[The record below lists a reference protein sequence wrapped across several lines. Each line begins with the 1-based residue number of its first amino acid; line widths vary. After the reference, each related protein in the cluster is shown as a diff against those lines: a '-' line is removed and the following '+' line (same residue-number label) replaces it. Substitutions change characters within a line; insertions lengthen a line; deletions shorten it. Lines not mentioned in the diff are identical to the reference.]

1 MQLISFDN
9 FRTMICN
16 YFLIFIT
23 CVHSF
28 SNHALTFGNQNINKL
43 YACIFSRML
52 KCLKNAS
59 KCVHTSSSLQIE
71 FDDITIFKMKIKTN
85 FYAFVFWK
93 SISLCLNKTLMIL
106 KTVKWHLHARDYI
119 KLGKV
124 SLQVIMYYHFFNALV
139 IEGLQLI

>member
-1 MQLISFDN
+1 MPNLFALFYQYQQMQLITLNSFG
-9 FRTMICN
+9 TIIYN

-28 SNHALTFGNQNINKL
+28 SNHVLTFGNQNINKL

-106 KTVKWHLHARDYI
+106 KTVK
-119 KLGKV
+119 
-124 SLQVIMYYHFFNALV
+124 
-139 IEGLQLI
+139 